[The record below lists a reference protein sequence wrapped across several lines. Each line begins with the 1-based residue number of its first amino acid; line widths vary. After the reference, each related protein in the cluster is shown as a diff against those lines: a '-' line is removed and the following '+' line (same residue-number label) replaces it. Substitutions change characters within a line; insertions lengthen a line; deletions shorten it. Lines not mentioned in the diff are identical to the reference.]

1 MREEIIKM
9 GYKKL
14 SSTNEEKAIERARK
28 FACCLKDYKT
38 LIEEAKIEQ
47 KVLVQ
52 KESEYL
58 DSETKS
64 KGEEGILEGRTNLC
78 WDHTHQTHKE
88 GEIVIQSAVCLPFE
102 KEEYPIIGN

>member
-28 FACCLKDYKT
+28 FACYLKDYKT
-38 LIEEAKIEQ
+38 LIEEAKKEK

-64 KGEEGILEGRTNLC
+64 KGEEGILEKTNLC

-88 GEIVIQSAVCLPFE
+88 GEIGIQSTVYPPFE
-102 KEEYPIIGN
+102 KEENSIGN